1 MNLLSLPW
9 AEVAIGIPLIGAVL
23 VRTVRDP
30 ARADRIAIGATLLAF
45 IASLFAWASVGTET
59 ALCPWCACLTFFG
72 RPIFTVDRLSGPLLP
87 LVALLHV
94 LTVLSTS
101 RVKRN
106 RTSYTGHLIGEAVRL
121 ATFSCIQPWPLIA
134 LLAFST
140 IPPYI
145 EMAQRGLRSRLYV
158 WHMLAFV
165 VLLVSGWFAVESKWS
180 VGPILLLAAVLVRS
194 GTFPAHLWVVD
205 LFERVTFGTALLFAT
220 PIAGVYVA
228 LRLVTPNAPDVVL
241 QTIGI
246 ASLVT
251 AIYAAGLAIVQTDV
265 RRFFAY
271 TFLSHASIVLVGLE
285 LHTSLSLTGALGM
298 WVSVALSLGG
308 LGLCLRAVEARYG
321 RLSLNRYLGLYE
333 KSPMLAI
340 GFLVTGFG
348 CIGFPGTAGFIAN
361 ELLVDGAIEAN
372 PVVGVALVFAAMLN
386 SIAIVRV
393 YLLLFTGTQNTSSVP
408 LDVTWRE
415 RVAMLTLFTLI
426 FVGGL
431 APNVW
436 IHERYEAARSLNLF
450 PEE

>member
-1 MNLLSLPW
+1 MNLLSLPR
-9 AEVAIGIPLIGAVL
+9 AEVAIGIPIIGAIL

-30 ARADRIAIGATLLAF
+30 ARADRVAIVSRILVLV
-45 IASLFAWASVGTET
+45 ASLFAWASVGTET
-59 ALCPWCACLTFFG
+59 ALCPWGACLTFFG
-72 RPIFTVDRLSGPLLP
+72 RPIFTVDRLSGSLLP

-106 RTSYTGHLIGEAVRL
+106 RTSYTGHLIGEAARL
-121 ATFSCIQPWPLIA
+121 ATFSCIEPWPLIA

-140 IPPYI
+140 ILPYI

-165 VLLVSGWFAVESKWS
+165 VLLISGWFAVESKWS

-205 LFERVTFGTALLFAT
+205 HFERAAFGTALLFAT

-228 LRLVTPNAPDVVL
+228 LRLVIPNAPDVVL

-321 RLSLNRYLGLYE
+321 RLSLNRHLGLYE

-372 PVVGVALVFAAMLN
+372 PVVGVALVFEAMLN

-408 LDVTWRE
+408 LDVTWRK
-415 RVAMLTLFTLI
+415 RVAMLTLFALI